1 MNYAEI
7 DGVRLRYA
15 EAGSGPPLVLLHTL
29 RTQLDM
35 FHRVIPLL
43 ARKFRVI
50 AVDYPGHGFS
60 DIPRAD
66 YSAQYF
72 LDKIRSFVDRMVQGR
87 AWFLGESIGATLAL
101 ALAAEGRAEGV
112 LTVNT

>member
-15 EAGSGPPLVLLHTL
+15 EAGSGPPLVLLYTL

-50 AVDYPGHGFS
+50 AVDYPGHGFF
-60 DIPRAD
+60 RH
-66 YSAQYF
+66 SA
-72 LDKIRSFVDRMVQGR
+72 G
-87 AWFLGESIGATLAL
+87 
-101 ALAAEGRAEGV
+101 
-112 LTVNT
+112 